1 MIHLAKL
8 KLLIIS
14 LTIISSYN
22 LLSQTFETY
31 YTTSADDYV
40 YDAII
45 INNSETVFAI
55 NIGDF
60 WGDDYQS
67 KLIKINHFT
76 GQLIDSVSIPFQE
89 TGFLLQGVSHLFYT
103 SSSVIIAFSPVYDIN
118 NNIYASYFAHF
129 NEEFDF
135 IFDTLIS
142 GESRRI
148 FDMHLFND
156 SIFYLTGIYEPF
168 FQFIEERDL
177 FGNLIRGNTFNFNAH
192 LSSTIYRTDL
202 HYHLYLHF
210 DTYHR
215 YALISIDDLSI
226 DTVLQ
231 YPQGFSPRNAI
242 QSNDNDYY
250 FVAGRQ
256 NVMELPVPPQEPN
269 KNLSFL
275 KMNQYGDIV
284 NVAEYHTDSI
294 NYYTIHSF
302 SLNED
307 YIFFG
312 GTQML
317 TWPAMHEF
325 FMFPGPRWL
334 LLYKL
339 THDGDVVWQKFYKG
353 EVDYMMYKVLAT
365 PDGGALIF
373 STRYDWNDPIPY
385 QRDVHILKVDSDG
398 NYLVGVDEVRIEAK
412 QILVYPN
419 PAKDMINFAFGLYN
433 KLEISIFDNQGR
445 LLHSNTYQQSA
456 NIDIA
461 TFRPGMYFYT
471 IQGSNGFAESGKFI
485 KQ

>member
-1 MIHLAKL
+1 MPHSAKL
-8 KLLIIS
+8 TFLIIS
-14 LTIISSYN
+14 ISIINCSN
-22 LLSQTFETY
+22 LLSQTFELY

-40 YDAII
+40 HDAII
-45 INNSETVFAI
+45 INDSETVFAV
-55 NIGDF
+55 NTGDF
-60 WGDDYQS
+60 WANDYQA

-76 GQLIDSVSIPFQE
+76 GQLIDSVSIPFQRN
-89 TGFLLQGVSHLFYT
+89 GFLLQGINHLFYT
-103 SSSVIIAFSPVYDIN
+103 SNGVLIAFSPVYDVN
-118 NNIYASYFAHF
+118 TNMFLLYLAHY
-129 NEEFDF
+129 NEDFEF
-135 IFDTLIS
+135 IFDTLIT
-142 GESRRI
+142 GDNRMI

-177 FGNLIRGNTFNFNAH
+177 FGNLIRANTFNYNAH
-192 LSSTIYRTDL
+192 LSSTIYRINQ

-215 YALISIDDLSI
+215 YALVNIDDLSV

-231 YPQGFSPRNAI
+231 YPQGFLPRNAI
-242 QSNDNDYY
+242 QSNDNNYY
-250 FVAGRQ
+250 YVAGRQ
-256 NVMELPVPPQEPN
+256 NVMEIPVPPQEPN

-275 KMNQYGDIV
+275 RMNQYGDIV
-284 NVAEYHTDSI
+284 QVAEYHTDSI
-294 NYYTIHSF
+294 NYYSIHSF
-302 SLNED
+302 SLNEN

-317 TWPAMHEF
+317 TWPAMQEF

-339 THDGDVVWQKFYKG
+339 THDGEVVWQKFYKG

-365 PDGGALIF
+365 PDGGALVF
-373 STRYDWNDPIPY
+373 STHYDWNDPIPN

-398 NYLVGVDEVRIEAK
+398 NYVVGIDEVKIETR

-419 PAKDMINFAFGLYN
+419 PANDVINFAFGLYN
-433 KLEISIFDNQGR
+433 NLEISIFDNQGK
-445 LLHSNTYQQSA
+445 LLHSNTYKQSA

-461 TFRPGMYFYT
+461 HFKPGMYFYT